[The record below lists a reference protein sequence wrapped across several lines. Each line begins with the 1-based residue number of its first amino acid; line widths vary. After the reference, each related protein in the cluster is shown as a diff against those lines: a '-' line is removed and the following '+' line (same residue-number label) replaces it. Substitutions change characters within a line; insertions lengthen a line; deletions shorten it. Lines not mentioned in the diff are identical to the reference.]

1 MAREDG
7 ALGWKQTAIDCSLY
21 ANADESLGYKPQQDE
36 RRGMTVHGKQ
46 HLWLRQWSA
55 RVDLP
60 GFLGIEARLI
70 TITRALCRQAAR
82 EIGMKSAQVRG

>member
-36 RRGMTVHGKQ
+36 RRGMTVHGKRRSPAS
-46 HLWLRQWSA
+46 LA
-55 RVDLP
+55 
-60 GFLGIEARLI
+60 EAVV
-70 TITRALCRQAAR
+70 
-82 EIGMKSAQVRG
+82 GPS